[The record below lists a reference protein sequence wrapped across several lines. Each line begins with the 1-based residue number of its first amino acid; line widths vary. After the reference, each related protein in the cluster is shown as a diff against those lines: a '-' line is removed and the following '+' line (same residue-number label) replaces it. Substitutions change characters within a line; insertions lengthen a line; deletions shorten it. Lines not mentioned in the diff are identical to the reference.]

1 MFIPRFR
8 SPKGF
13 TLIELLVVIA
23 IIGILASIVLVSLTS
38 ARAKGRDARRVSELK
53 EISKLIALNADPAV
67 NIGYSGI
74 QSLTPGFVRL
84 SLLTAPVS
92 FAAFKDISGITT
104 ACTPTFTTNCDY
116 AMATAGVLGST
127 GNVTTQRYM
136 VCARL
141 ETNYGPLSGTA
152 GGGLVS
158 VSDKTG
164 GGVVA
169 GCAY

>member
-1 MFIPRFR
+1 MFISNLR

-38 ARAKGRDARRVSELK
+38 ARAKGRDARRVSDLK
-53 EISKLIALNADPAV
+53 EISKLISLNADPAV
-67 NIGYSGI
+67 NMGTAGV
-74 QSLTPGFVRL
+74 QNTTPGFVRV
-84 SLLTAPVS
+84 SVLTVPVS
-92 FAAFKDISGITT
+92 FAAFKDISGVTT
-104 ACTPTFTTNCDY
+104 ACTPTATANCDY
-116 AMATAGVLGST
+116 AMANRGTLG
-127 GNVTTQRYM
+127 NLVTTQRYM

-141 ETNYGPLSGTA
+141 ETNYGPLSETA

-164 GGVVA
+164 GSVVP
-169 GCAY
+169 GCSY

>member
-1 MFIPRFR
+1 MYISRVR

-38 ARAKGRDARRVSELK
+38 ARAKGRDARRVSDLK

-67 NIGYSGI
+67 NMGAGGV
-74 QSLTPGFVRL
+74 QNATAGFVPLR
-84 SLLTAPVS
+84 LLTVPAS
-92 FAAFKDISGITT
+92 FAAFKDISGIIT
-104 ACTPTFTTNCDY
+104 ACTPTSATNCDY
-116 AMATAGVLGST
+116 SIGTAGVVG
-127 GNVTTQRYM
+127 GAVTTQRYM